1 MCKRKKDPAKCCNIV
16 TSIVNLI
23 LLVVC
28 YILLAVKFPTGCTL
42 DFDYY
47 GVIVGILSLL
57 VTALIGWNIYTA
69 IDIKNSVKKLEE
81 EIEQRYFF
89 MESKTA
95 LSIMNIFMQL
105 RDSLTEKNIDL
116 EYRINYLNYC
126 IVSYGLKELLYN
138 QKSNG
143 NITEDNTLNTVLE
156 LLREKKLTVIA
167 TQLHELLDT
176 YEKLNIPDKNI
187 SKELYELISTIKV
200 SVQSK

>member
-1 MCKRKKDPAKCCNIV
+1 M
-16 TSIVNLI
+16 
-23 LLVVC
+23 
-28 YILLAVKFPTGCTL
+28 